1 MRTVIL
7 ADEAELVVEC
17 AALARDL
24 GLGVEVVFAADPIAD
39 ARRRVDSMD
48 AIAMVFAGAPEP
60 HAFVALTRVVRERG
74 TRMFAAILGA
84 RQSSLDWVPLA
95 RDLGVVAL
103 DETAPL
109 LAALAIAAA
118 GIERPWAISLSGL
131 PRADRERFAHLGHL
145 RQSGGGWV
153 SRANPTQL
161 AIAAERTGPA
171 VLVGEPRDVEAAIV
185 AFHAAQA
192 STRNAAAAPRTN
204 ESSKASVRTTLFGPR
219 RTLSDPASKGALSA
233 YGVATPAEELCAS
246 PSRAANEAT
255 RLGFPVRIA
264 IASPDL
270 RVWDHPDLAVAGV
283 ENAAQVREMYRE
295 LMAAAE
301 ARARGARILGVT
313 VSTLPEPRALLRVRI
328 SPVGDGEALAMIG
341 FADAHGVAAG
351 DHTHTVLP
359 LAPARLE
366 RVLARLAGV
375 DLLFS
380 GALSERKR
388 LVESLA
394 DLLQRAAEL
403 VVDNADAIEAVE
415 IDPLA
420 VLYDGT
426 TEARDA
432 AIHVT
437 DRFER
442 EMESVPTRSAS

>member
-24 GLGVEVVFAADPIAD
+24 NLDVEVEFGADPIAD
-39 ARRRVDSMD
+39 AHGHLDRVD
-48 AIAMVFAGAPEP
+48 AIGMVFAGVPDL
-60 HAFVALTRVVRERG
+60 HAFAALARVARGRGSRV
-74 TRMFAAILGA
+74 FAAILGA
-84 RQSSLDWVPLA
+84 RQASLDWVPLA
-95 RDLGVVAL
+95 RDLGVVAV

-109 LAALAIAAA
+109 IAALAIAGA
-118 GIERPWAISLSGL
+118 GIDRPWAISLSGL

-161 AIAAERTGPA
+161 AIARERTAPA
-171 VLVGEPRDVEAAIV
+171 VLVGEPRDMEAAIV

-192 STRNAAAAPRTN
+192 SSRNAPAVRAN
-204 ESSKASVRTTLFGPR
+204 EGALGAVRTTLFGPK

-233 YGVATPAEELCAS
+233 YGVRTPSEELCAS
-246 PSRAANEAT
+246 PSRAANEAS

-283 ENAAQVREMYRE
+283 ENAAQVREVYRE

-301 ARARGARILGVT
+301 ARARGVRILGVT

-328 SPVGDGEALAMIG
+328 SPLGDGEALAMVG

-359 LAPARLE
+359 LTPARLE

-375 DLLFS
+375 DLLFG

-394 DLLQRAAEL
+394 DLLTRAAEL
-403 VVDNADAIEAVE
+403 VIDNADAIEAVE

-426 TEARDA
+426 AEARDA

-442 EMESVPTRSAS
+442 EMEAVPTRSAS